1 MVHANQQE
9 CPTPAMSLTEFLTEV
24 FCLVDDM
31 LTELKAQLR
40 ENGVA

>member
-1 MVHANQQE
+1 
-9 CPTPAMSLTEFLTEV
+9 MSLTEFLTEV